1 MRCENLDTV
10 LGLSITPTTL
20 GWVLAEGH
28 GADGAILDRNE
39 LELHSGRN
47 AQAIHTAEQLA
58 AEVLLAHEVAAA
70 GDHRLRVIGVTWN
83 AEASAQAA
91 LLVESLTGA
100 GFDNVVPVRRLRAI
114 ETLAQAIAPVIGYE
128 QIAVCV
134 LEHESAT
141 VVMVDTHDGKTQI
154 AVKHVCRGLSG
165 LTSWLTGMWLTGMFG
180 RDAWR
185 PAGVVVV
192 GSDSE
197 VSEFSWQLERVL
209 PVPVFAQTMAQVTVA
224 RGAALAAAQSTEFTD
239 AQLVADSVSQPTVA
253 PRRSRHYAGAA
264 AALAA
269 AAVTFV
275 ASLSL
280 AVGIQLA
287 PHNDTGTAK
296 HGAHKPTPRIA
307 KAVAPAVPPPPT
319 VTPPVPARAP
329 RPAAQHEPPARVTSG
344 EALTEPNPPEEQ
356 PNASAPQQDRNDSQP
371 ITRVLEHIPGAYG
384 DSAPPAE

>member
-1 MRCENLDTV
+1 M
-10 LGLSITPTTL
+10 
-20 GWVLAEGH
+20 
-28 GADGAILDRNE
+28 DRNE

-165 LTSWLTGMWLTGMFG
+165 LTSWLTGMFG

-253 PRRSRHYAGAA
+253 PRRSRQLRRGGGSVGRRGRDLRGFAVPSGGHPAGSAQRYRDGEARSAQADATYRKGRGAGGAA
-264 AALAA
+264 SADGHATSPCSGTPAGCAARTTRSRHLRRSA
-269 AAVTFV
+269 
-275 ASLSL
+275 
-280 AVGIQLA
+280 
-287 PHNDTGTAK
+287 
-296 HGAHKPTPRIA
+296 HGAE
-307 KAVAPAVPPPPT
+307 PA
-319 VTPPVPARAP
+319 
-329 RPAAQHEPPARVTSG
+329 
-344 EALTEPNPPEEQ
+344 
-356 PNASAPQQDRNDSQP
+356 
-371 ITRVLEHIPGAYG
+371 
-384 DSAPPAE
+384 

>member
-165 LTSWLTGMWLTGMFG
+165 LTSWLTGMFG

-209 PVPVFAQTMAQVTVA
+209 P
-224 RGAALAAAQSTEFTD
+224 
-239 AQLVADSVSQPTVA
+239 
-253 PRRSRHYAGAA
+253 
-264 AALAA
+264 
-269 AAVTFV
+269 
-275 ASLSL
+275 
-280 AVGIQLA
+280 
-287 PHNDTGTAK
+287 
-296 HGAHKPTPRIA
+296 
-307 KAVAPAVPPPPT
+307 VPPPPT

>member
-165 LTSWLTGMWLTGMFG
+165 LTSWLTGMFG

-224 RGAALAAAQSTEFTD
+224 RGAAQSTEFTD

>member
-154 AVKHVCRGLSG
+154 AVKHVCRRGLSG
-165 LTSWLTGMWLTGMFG
+165 LTSWLTGMFG

>member
-165 LTSWLTGMWLTGMFG
+165 LTSWLTGMFG

-264 AALAA
+264 GFAVPSGGHPAGSAQRYRDGEARSAQADATYRKGRGAGGAASADGHATSPCSGTPAGCAA
-269 AAVTFV
+269 RTTRSRHLRRSA
-275 ASLSL
+275 
-280 AVGIQLA
+280 
-287 PHNDTGTAK
+287 
-296 HGAHKPTPRIA
+296 HGAE
-307 KAVAPAVPPPPT
+307 PA
-319 VTPPVPARAP
+319 
-329 RPAAQHEPPARVTSG
+329 
-344 EALTEPNPPEEQ
+344 
-356 PNASAPQQDRNDSQP
+356 
-371 ITRVLEHIPGAYG
+371 
-384 DSAPPAE
+384 

>member
-165 LTSWLTGMWLTGMFG
+165 LTSWLTGMFG

-296 HGAHKPTPRIA
+296 HGASAKRPLGRIPMDRKYHPLQRPR
-307 KAVAPAVPPPPT
+307 
-319 VTPPVPARAP
+319 PVPTDGADHQPRSVVERKAAHARAESHQ
-329 RPAAQHEPPARVTSG
+329 RQRAATELVGFPQGSSGGCGDDLARGRTS
-344 EALTEPNPPEEQ
+344 
-356 PNASAPQQDRNDSQP
+356 
-371 ITRVLEHIPGAYG
+371 
-384 DSAPPAE
+384 

>member
-100 GFDNVVPVRRLRAI
+100 GFDNVVPVRRIRAI

-165 LTSWLTGMWLTGMFG
+165 LTSWLTGMFG

>member
-1 MRCENLDTV
+1 MDTV

-165 LTSWLTGMWLTGMFG
+165 LTSWLTGMFG

-239 AQLVADSVSQPTVA
+239 AQLVADSVSQPTVRPGDP
-253 PRRSRHYAGAA
+253 PRRGGGSVGRRGRDLRGFAVPSGGHPAGSAQRYREETPATTCKGRGAGGAASADGHATSPCSGTPAGCAARTTRSRHLRRSA
-264 AALAA
+264 
-269 AAVTFV
+269 
-275 ASLSL
+275 
-280 AVGIQLA
+280 
-287 PHNDTGTAK
+287 
-296 HGAHKPTPRIA
+296 HGAE
-307 KAVAPAVPPPPT
+307 PA
-319 VTPPVPARAP
+319 
-329 RPAAQHEPPARVTSG
+329 
-344 EALTEPNPPEEQ
+344 
-356 PNASAPQQDRNDSQP
+356 
-371 ITRVLEHIPGAYG
+371 
-384 DSAPPAE
+384 

>member
-165 LTSWLTGMWLTGMFG
+165 LTSWLTGMFG

-185 PAGVVVV
+185 PAGVV

>member
-165 LTSWLTGMWLTGMFG
+165 LTSWLTGMFG

-239 AQLVADSVSQPTVA
+239 AQLVADSVSQPT
-253 PRRSRHYAGAA
+253 
-264 AALAA
+264 A

>member
-165 LTSWLTGMWLTGMFG
+165 LTSWLTGMFG

-253 PRRSRHYAGAA
+253 PRRSRHYAGARP
-264 AALAA
+264 LAA

>member
-165 LTSWLTGMWLTGMFG
+165 LTSWLTGMFG

-197 VSEFSWQLERVL
+197 VSEFSWQLL

>member
-165 LTSWLTGMWLTGMFG
+165 LTSWLTGMFG

-224 RGAALAAAQSTEFTD
+224 RGAALAAAQSTQSTEFTD

>member
-1 MRCENLDTV
+1 MDTV

-165 LTSWLTGMWLTGMFG
+165 LTSWLTGMFG

-275 ASLSL
+275 ARGF
-280 AVGIQLA
+280 AVPSGGHPAGSAQRYRDGEA
-287 PHNDTGTAK
+287 RSAQADATYRKGRGAGGAASADGHATSPCSGTPAGCAARTTRSRHLRRSA
-296 HGAHKPTPRIA
+296 HGAE
-307 KAVAPAVPPPPT
+307 PA
-319 VTPPVPARAP
+319 
-329 RPAAQHEPPARVTSG
+329 
-344 EALTEPNPPEEQ
+344 
-356 PNASAPQQDRNDSQP
+356 
-371 ITRVLEHIPGAYG
+371 
-384 DSAPPAE
+384 

>member
-165 LTSWLTGMWLTGMFG
+165 LTSWLTGMFG

-239 AQLVADSVSQPTVA
+239 AQLVADSVSQPSGRAQAIPALRRGGGSVGRRGRDLRGFAVPSGGHPAGSAQRYRDGEARSAQADATYRKGRGA
-253 PRRSRHYAGAA
+253 GGAASADGHATSPCSGTPAGCAARTTRSRHLRRSA
-264 AALAA
+264 
-269 AAVTFV
+269 
-275 ASLSL
+275 
-280 AVGIQLA
+280 
-287 PHNDTGTAK
+287 
-296 HGAHKPTPRIA
+296 HGAE
-307 KAVAPAVPPPPT
+307 PA
-319 VTPPVPARAP
+319 
-329 RPAAQHEPPARVTSG
+329 
-344 EALTEPNPPEEQ
+344 
-356 PNASAPQQDRNDSQP
+356 
-371 ITRVLEHIPGAYG
+371 
-384 DSAPPAE
+384 

>member
-1 MRCENLDTV
+1 MDTV

-47 AQAIHTAEQLA
+47 AQAIHTAEQLAA

-165 LTSWLTGMWLTGMFG
+165 LTSWLTGMFG

>member
-165 LTSWLTGMWLTGMFG
+165 LTSWLTGMFG

-209 PVPVFAQTMAQVTVA
+209 PVPVFAQTMAQ
-224 RGAALAAAQSTEFTD
+224 
-239 AQLVADSVSQPTVA
+239 
-253 PRRSRHYAGAA
+253 
-264 AALAA
+264 
-269 AAVTFV
+269 
-275 ASLSL
+275 
-280 AVGIQLA
+280 
-287 PHNDTGTAK
+287 
-296 HGAHKPTPRIA
+296 
-307 KAVAPAVPPPPT
+307 
-319 VTPPVPARAP
+319 
-329 RPAAQHEPPARVTSG
+329 AAQHEPPARVTSG

>member
-1 MRCENLDTV
+1 MDTV

-165 LTSWLTGMWLTGMFG
+165 LTSWLTGMFG

-224 RGAALAAAQSTEFTD
+224 RGAAQSTEFTD

>member
-165 LTSWLTGMWLTGMFG
+165 LTGMFG

>member
-165 LTSWLTGMWLTGMFG
+165 LTSWLTGMFG

-209 PVPVFAQTMAQVTVA
+209 PVPSL
-224 RGAALAAAQSTEFTD
+224 RKRWRRL
-239 AQLVADSVSQPTVA
+239 
-253 PRRSRHYAGAA
+253 RSRG
-264 AALAA
+264 
-269 AAVTFV
+269 VR
-275 ASLSL
+275 
-280 AVGIQLA
+280 
-287 PHNDTGTAK
+287 PWRR
-296 HGAHKPTPRIA
+296 P
-307 KAVAPAVPPPPT
+307 
-319 VTPPVPARAP
+319 RAP
-329 RPAAQHEPPARVTSG
+329 SSPMRS
-344 EALTEPNPPEEQ
+344 
-356 PNASAPQQDRNDSQP
+356 
-371 ITRVLEHIPGAYG
+371 
-384 DSAPPAE
+384 

>member
-165 LTSWLTGMWLTGMFG
+165 LTSWLTGMFG

-224 RGAALAAAQSTEFTD
+224 RGAALAAQSTEFTD

>member
-165 LTSWLTGMWLTGMFG
+165 LTSWLTGMFG

-209 PVPVFAQTMAQVTVA
+209 PVPVFAQTMAPGYGRAGCGPGGGPEHRVHRCAASGRQRQPTNGRAQAIPALRRGGGSVGRRGRDLRGFAVPSGGHPAGSAQRYRDGEARSAQADATYRKG
-224 RGAALAAAQSTEFTD
+224 RGAGGAAS
-239 AQLVADSVSQPTVA
+239 ADGHATSPCSGTPAGCAARTT
-253 PRRSRHYAGAA
+253 RSRHLRRSA
-264 AALAA
+264 
-269 AAVTFV
+269 
-275 ASLSL
+275 
-280 AVGIQLA
+280 
-287 PHNDTGTAK
+287 
-296 HGAHKPTPRIA
+296 HGAE
-307 KAVAPAVPPPPT
+307 PA
-319 VTPPVPARAP
+319 
-329 RPAAQHEPPARVTSG
+329 
-344 EALTEPNPPEEQ
+344 
-356 PNASAPQQDRNDSQP
+356 
-371 ITRVLEHIPGAYG
+371 
-384 DSAPPAE
+384 